1 MATIQQIQTF
11 LADNPGLTDAQIV
24 AAMDQYRVS
33 PAQMA
38 EATGLST
45 SEVQS
50 RYDAA
55 GGSTYVTPTNTTST
69 TAPSAL
75 DTLLQNQTA
84 RSFLTY
90 LQRNPQ
96 LDDFQIASAMRAYG
110 LTPEQV
116 SVLTSAGVP
125 EIQSRYDA
133 AVNRGFSN
141 QTILD
146 FLSQNNRLS
155 DAQIASY
162 MDYYGLTPER
172 MAEALNQPLEQIQ
185 SRYTAGRGVQQFS
198 NQDIIDFLSA
208 NQGMSDAQIAGLM
221 QQYGITPE
229 RMAFV
234 TGLSVPEVTQRFN
247 TSAPATAITRLP
259 VVPTTPTTPTGFTLD
274 YNFDQRVREALARPQ
289 YRQTEFTGR
298 TGIGTVVTPETYA
311 NLPLLAQQAPGAP
324 GIIGLAAPEPYAGVP
339 PAPARP
345 VVNVSPEGYGAQDIV
360 ADLAAQGVA
369 QAGTQGM
376 RGGGIA
382 SLMAGNYDRDRD
394 EYRYGIG
401 GFFQKTIVKPFK
413 KVAREVARPAKQLAQ
428 ALGPVAQIAGYY
440 VAGPAGAG
448 FVRGLQ
454 SEDKFFDFKEGM
466 KTAAKA
472 YVLQQATQG
481 LTTGTEASA
490 ASDAASAADYGASV
504 DSIDAAA
511 GAPISAPGPE
521 AIVPASTGPVAAGPT
536 TTFEPAGQIPTV
548 DVTQGPDPNLQAPS
562 VPGTPTSTAQ
572 TTPGSDMVTP
582 GQLFDIGIE
591 GAKAVGI
598 DTVPKAV
605 LAGSLGIAAI
615 QGAKERREFAEEQA
629 RLQAEAAA
637 RRQRLLESGYANMR
651 ANPYRFIAEGG
662 YIDDNSVVDMASGG
676 LREGSF
682 VVPADVVSHIGNGSS
697 EAGLKALARKY
708 GAKPIKGA
716 GDGMS
721 DSIPTTIAGRERARV
736 ADGEAVIGP
745 EVTAKVGP
753 KKLYD
758 MMDKVRKARTGTK
771 KQGKQINSMQY
782 LPA

>member
-24 AAMDQYRVS
+24 AAMDQYGVS

-75 DTLLQNQTA
+75 DTLLQDQTA

-247 TSAPATAITRLP
+247 TSAPATAITPLP
-259 VVPTTPTTPTGFTLD
+259 VVPTTPTGFTLD

-360 ADLAAQGVA
+360 ADLVAQGVA

-481 LTTGTEASA
+481 MT
-490 ASDAASAADYGASV
+490 
-504 DSIDAAA
+504 A
-511 GAPISAPGPE
+511 GAESAPAPIDT
-521 AIVPASTGPVAAGPT
+521 ATAVP
-536 TTFEPAGQIPTV
+536 V
-548 DVTQGPDPNLQAPS
+548 DQLATAPP
-562 VPGTPTSTAQ
+562 PGTPVDL
-572 TTPGSDMVTP
+572 PSDISVTP
-582 GQLFDIGIE
+582 IPPGTTAPLSVDISATAPTGTSAPIQTSAPAVPTGQAPVDSPLNTASAMFDLGIE